1 MPPVEDV
8 TYGLGLAAVD
18 PAALTGAL
26 AEAAWR
32 IASRPGVLAQ
42 SLGEL
47 ALDEGAVAL
56 RLARGLLGADGEPP
70 IDAGAGDRRFADRA
84 WSENPFLRSTAEGY
98 LVASRWAERTLGAAG
113 LPERKER
120 KARFALRLLLDA
132 AAPTNQLWLHPSVL
146 KEAIDTG
153 GLSLARGFAN
163 FLQDVVRNGGRPSQ
177 VDAGAFEVGESLAAT
192 PGRVVFRN
200 DLIELI
206 AYEPRTETVFAQ
218 PVLYSPPWV
227 NKYYVMDLAP
237 ERSFVEYA
245 VGEGFTVFAISY
257 RNPDESMADLRLDDY
272 LRDGLLA
279 ALDEVAAITGSQ
291 RTHVLGVC
299 LGGTLTAMALG
310 VLAARGESTRIGSA
324 ALVNTLVDF
333 SDPGD
338 VAVFTDAEAIA
349 RIEQRIRRR
358 GYLKSSEMAATFTWM
373 RGNDLVW
380 SYVVASWGLGKRPP
394 AFDVLAW
401 NADGTRL
408 PAAMHSQFLR
418 ACYLENRLAHGELE
432 LDGTRID
439 LSRVQA
445 PLYVL
450 GCERD
455 HIAPWRTAYRTT
467 QLVGGERRFVLAS
480 SGHIAGM
487 ISPPGSTKGYYWER
501 DETPADPEEWLRGAE
516 RRDGSWWEDWAA
528 WTSPRAGAHVAPPT
542 LPEGEPAPGRYV
554 RG

>member
-1 MPPVEDV
+1 VPPVEDV
-8 TYGLGLAAVD
+8 TYGLGLSGAD

-26 AEAAWR
+26 AEATWR

-56 RLARGLLGADGEPP
+56 RLARGLLGAADETTLEVGR
-70 IDAGAGDRRFADRA
+70 DDRRFADRA
-84 WSENPFLRSTAEGY
+84 WSENPFLRSAAESY
-98 LVASRWAERTLGAAG
+98 LVASRWAERTLGKAR
-113 LPERKER
+113 LPERKEL
-120 KARFALRLLLDA
+120 KARFALRLLADA
-132 AAPTNQLWLHPSVL
+132 AAPTNQLWLHPGVV

-153 GLSLARGFAN
+153 GLSLARGFGN
-163 FLQDVVRNGGRPSQ
+163 FLEDLVRNGGRPSQ
-177 VDAGAFEVGESLAAT
+177 VDLSAFEVGRTLAAT

-200 DLIELI
+200 ELIELI
-206 AYEPRTETVFAQ
+206 AYEPRTERVFAQ

-237 ERSFVEYA
+237 GRSFVEYA
-245 VGEGFTVFAISY
+245 VGQGFTVFAISY
-257 RNPDESMADLRLDDY
+257 RNPDESMADVTLDDY
-272 LRDGLLA
+272 LRDGLLT
-279 ALDEVAAITGSQ
+279 ALDEVAAITGNPSA
-291 RTHVLGVC
+291 HVLGVC
-299 LGGTLTAMALG
+299 LGGTLAAIALG
-310 VLAARGESTRIGSA
+310 VLAARGEARIASA
-324 ALVNTLVDF
+324 ALINTLVDF

-338 VAVFTDAEAIA
+338 VAVFTDEESIA
-349 RIEQRIRRR
+349 RIERRTRRR
-358 GYLKSSEMAATFTWM
+358 GYLKASEMAATFTWM

-380 SYVVASWGLGKRPP
+380 SYVVSSWGLGKRPP

-418 ACYLENRLAHGELE
+418 ACYLENSLARGKLE

-439 LSRVQA
+439 LARVDK

-455 HIAPWRTAYRTT
+455 HIAPWRTAYGTT

-487 ISPPGSTKGYYWER
+487 VNPPGNAKAYYWTR
-501 DETPADPEEWLRGAE
+501 DDAPADPEEWLRGAE
-516 RRDGSWWEDWAA
+516 RKDGSWWADWSA
-528 WTSPRAGAHVAPPT
+528 WTAPRAGARVAPPT

-554 RG
+554 FG

>member
-1 MPPVEDV
+1 MPPVEDIS
-8 TYGLGLAAVD
+8 YGLGLAGVD
-18 PAALTGAL
+18 PAALAGAL
-26 AEAAWR
+26 AEAGR
-32 IASRPGVLAQ
+32 RVASKPRALAQ

-56 RLARGLLGADGEPP
+56 RLARAVLGADGEAALG
-70 IDAGAGDRRFADRA
+70 AGAGDRRFADRA
-84 WSENPFLRSTAEGY
+84 WSENPFLRSVAESY
-98 LVASRWAERTLGAAG
+98 LVASRWAERTVGAAG

-163 FLQDVVRNGGRPSQ
+163 FVEDVVRNGGRPSQ
-177 VDAGAFEVGESLAAT
+177 VDASAFEVGETLAAT

-218 PVLYSPPWV
+218 SVLYSPPWV

-237 ERSFVEYA
+237 GRSFVEFA
-245 VGEGFTVFAISY
+245 VSEGFTVFAISY

-279 ALDEVAAITGSQ
+279 ALDRVEAITG
-291 RTHVLGVC
+291 RPGAHVLGVC

-310 VLAARGESTRIGSA
+310 ALTSRGEAERIGSA

-338 VAVFTDAEAIA
+338 VAVFTDEETIA
-349 RIEQRIRRR
+349 RIERKTRRR
-358 GYLKSSEMAATFTWM
+358 GYLNSSEMAATFTWM

-380 SYVVASWGLGKRPP
+380 SYVVSGWGLGKRPP

-418 ACYLENRLAHGELE
+418 ACYLENRLARGELDV
-432 LDGTRID
+432 DGTQVD
-439 LSRVQA
+439 LARVDV

-455 HIAPWRTAYRTT
+455 HIAPWRTTYRTT

-487 ISPPGSTKGYYWER
+487 VSPPGGKGYYRER
-501 DETPADPEEWLRGAE
+501 DSTPADPEEWLRGAE
-516 RRDGSWWEDWAA
+516 RKDGSWWNDWSA
-528 WTSPRAGAHVAPPT
+528 WASARAGDRVTPPA

>member
-1 MPPVEDV
+1 MRPVEDV
-8 TYGLGLAAVD
+8 TYGLGLSGAD

-32 IASRPGVLAQ
+32 VATQPGVFAQ

-47 ALDEGAVAL
+47 ALDEGAVML
-56 RLARGLLGADGEPP
+56 RLARGMLGAGGTDGLE
-70 IDAGAGDRRFADRA
+70 ADRRFSDRA
-84 WSENPFLRSTAEGY
+84 WSENPFLRSAAESY
-98 LVASRWAERTLGAAG
+98 LVGSRWAERTLRAAR

-132 AAPTNQLWLHPSVL
+132 ASPSNQLWLHPTVL

-163 FLQDVVRNGGRPSQ
+163 FVDDVVRNGGRPSQ
-177 VDAGAFEVGESLAAT
+177 VDLSAFEVGRTLAAT

-200 DLIELI
+200 DLIELL
-206 AYEPRTETVFAQ
+206 AYEPTTETVYAQ

-237 ERSFVEYA
+237 GRSFVEYA
-245 VGEGFTVFAISY
+245 VGQGFTVFAISY
-257 RNPDESMADLRLDDY
+257 RNPDESMAELRLDGY

-279 ALDEVAAITGSQ
+279 ALGQVAEITG
-291 RTHVLGVC
+291 RAGAHVLGVC

-310 VLAARGESTRIGSA
+310 VLAARGETERIASA
-324 ALVNTLVDF
+324 ALINALVDF

-338 VAVFTDAEAIA
+338 VAVFTDEESIA
-349 RIEQRIRRR
+349 RIEARTRRR

-380 SYVVASWGLGKRPP
+380 SYVVSSWGLGKRPP

-418 ACYLENRLAHGELE
+418 ACYLDNALARGELE
-432 LDGTRID
+432 VDGTRID
-439 LSRVQA
+439 LARVEA

-455 HIAPWRTAYRTT
+455 HIAPWRTAYTTT

-487 ISPPGSTKGYYWER
+487 VSPPGSPKAYYWSR
-501 DETPADPEEWLRGAE
+501 DDAPADADEWLRGAAPT
-516 RRDGSWWEDWAA
+516 DGSWWEDWAA
-528 WTSPRAGAHVAPPT
+528 WLSPRGGEQVAPPA
-542 LPEGEPAPGRYV
+542 LPDGEPAPGRYV
-554 RG
+554 LG

>member
-8 TYGLGLAAVD
+8 TYGLGLSGAD

-26 AEAAWR
+26 AEATWR

-56 RLARGLLGADGEPP
+56 RLARGLLGAADETTLEVGR
-70 IDAGAGDRRFADRA
+70 GDRRFADRA
-84 WSENPFLRSTAEGY
+84 WSENPFLRSAAESY
-98 LVASRWAERTLGAAG
+98 LVASRWAERTLGKAR
-113 LPERKER
+113 LPERKEL
-120 KARFALRLLLDA
+120 KARFALRLLADA
-132 AAPTNQLWLHPSVL
+132 AAPTNQLWLHPGVV

-153 GLSLARGFAN
+153 GLSLARGFGN
-163 FLQDVVRNGGRPSQ
+163 FLEDLVRNGGRPSQ
-177 VDAGAFEVGESLAAT
+177 VDLSAFEVGRTLAAT

-200 DLIELI
+200 ELIELI
-206 AYEPRTETVFAQ
+206 AYEPRTERVFAQ

-237 ERSFVEYA
+237 GRSFVDYA
-245 VGEGFTVFAISY
+245 VGQGFTVFAISY
-257 RNPDESMADLRLDDY
+257 RNPDESMADVTLDDY
-272 LRDGLLA
+272 LRDGLLT
-279 ALDEVAAITGSQ
+279 ALDEVAAITGNPSA
-291 RTHVLGVC
+291 HVLGVC
-299 LGGTLTAMALG
+299 LGGTLAAIALG
-310 VLAARGESTRIGSA
+310 VLAARGEARIASA
-324 ALVNTLVDF
+324 ALINTLVDF

-338 VAVFTDAEAIA
+338 VAVFTDEESIA
-349 RIEQRIRRR
+349 RIERRTRRR
-358 GYLKSSEMAATFTWM
+358 GYLKASEMAATFTWM

-380 SYVVASWGLGKRPP
+380 SYVVSSWGLGKRPP

-418 ACYLENRLAHGELE
+418 ACYLENSLARGKLE

-439 LSRVQA
+439 LARVDK

-455 HIAPWRTAYRTT
+455 HIAPWRTAYGTT

-487 ISPPGSTKGYYWER
+487 VNPPGNAKAYYWTR
-501 DETPADPEEWLRGAE
+501 DDAPADPEEWLRGAE
-516 RRDGSWWEDWAA
+516 RKDGSWWADWSA
-528 WTSPRAGAHVAPPT
+528 WTALHAGARVAPPT

-554 RG
+554 FG

>member
-8 TYGLGLAAVD
+8 TYGLGLSGAD
-18 PAALTGAL
+18 PASLYGAL
-26 AEAAWR
+26 GEAALR
-32 IASRPGVLAQ
+32 VASQPTLLAQ
-42 SLGEL
+42 SIGGL
-47 ALDEGAVAL
+47 ALDEAAVAL
-56 RLARGLLGADGEPP
+56 RFARGVLGADGEKAEP
-70 IDAGAGDRRFADRA
+70 GDRRFSDRA
-84 WSENPFLRSTAEGY
+84 WSENPFLRSAAESY
-98 LVASRWAERTLGAAG
+98 LVASRWAERTLEAAD

-153 GLSLARGFAN
+153 GLSVARGFAN
-163 FLQDVVRNGGRPSQ
+163 FVEDVVRNGGRPSQ
-177 VDAGAFEVGESLAAT
+177 VDRSAFEVGRTLAAT

-200 DLIELI
+200 DLIELLM
-206 AYEPRTETVFAQ
+206 YEPRTETVFAQ

-237 ERSFVEYA
+237 GRSFVEYA
-245 VGEGFTVFAISY
+245 VGQGFTVFAISY
-257 RNPDESMADLRLDDY
+257 RNPDESMADVLLDDY

-279 ALDEVAAITGSQ
+279 ALDEAAAITGSPSA
-291 RTHVLGVC
+291 HVLGVC
-299 LGGTLTAMALG
+299 LGGTLTAMAMG
-310 VLAARGESTRIGSA
+310 VLTARGEADRIGSA

-333 SDPGD
+333 TEPGD
-338 VAVFTDAEAIA
+338 VAVFTDEETIA
-349 RIEQRIRRR
+349 RIEQRTRRR

-380 SYVVASWGLGKRPP
+380 SYVVSSWGLGKRPP

-401 NADGTRL
+401 NADGTNL

-418 ACYLENRLAHGELE
+418 ACYLENRLARGELE
-432 LDGTRID
+432 LDGTAID
-439 LSRVQA
+439 LAAVET

-455 HIAPWRTAYRTT
+455 HIAPWETAYATT
-467 QLVGGERRFVLAS
+467 QLVGGELRFVLGS

-487 ISPPGSTKGYYWER
+487 VNPPGNPKAAYWEG
-501 DETPADPEEWLRGAE
+501 DETPEDPEAWLREAT
-516 RRDGSWWEDWAA
+516 RREGSWWEDWSA
-528 WTSPRAGAHVAPPT
+528 WASAHAGERVPPPT
-542 LPEGEPAPGRYV
+542 PPDGDPAPGRYV
-554 RG
+554 FG